1 MSKIQANQIQHTQ
14 NGAAIFTLPTSDGST
29 GQFMKTDGSGAL
41 SFAATPE
48 ASGTVVAAY
57 QDGQTNE
64 STTTATDTWTDTNIS
79 ITLTPAAAANKFL
92 CIWDTHC
99 KIEVDTGNGS
109 GYGKVRLMRD
119 STAIC
124 ETHKGCYADSGKGDI
139 TGMGSSA
146 WDHPNTTSSITYK
159 LQFYLNSNGDGNYMA
174 FNWSA
179 WGFSANGSKLTILEF
194 KQ

>member
-109 GYGKVRLMRD
+109 GYGL
-119 STAIC
+119 SLI
-124 ETHKGCYADSGKGDI
+124 HI
-139 TGMGSSA
+139 
-146 WDHPNTTSSITYK
+146 
-159 LQFYLNSNGDGNYMA
+159 
-174 FNWSA
+174 
-179 WGFSANGSKLTILEF
+179 
-194 KQ
+194 